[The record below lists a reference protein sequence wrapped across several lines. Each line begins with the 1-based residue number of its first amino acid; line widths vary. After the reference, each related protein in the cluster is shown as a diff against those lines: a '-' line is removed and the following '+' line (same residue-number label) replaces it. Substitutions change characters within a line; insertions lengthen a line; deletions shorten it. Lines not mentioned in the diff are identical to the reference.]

1 MTKFTHAES
10 AAELRSQMALYG
22 IKEPLWSGFHWTCKF
37 GPHVRRTSCGTFE
50 LQIEAQGRGYRW
62 TLERL

>member
-1 MTKFTHAES
+1 MTKPVYAES
-10 AAELRSQMALYG
+10 AAELRSQMGLYG
-22 IKEPLWSGFHWTCKF
+22 IGEPMWAGFHWTCKF

-50 LQIEAQGRGYRW
+50 LKIEARGGGYRW